1 MIIFAEKIITDMYL
15 HQSEGWPHFTWD
27 SDKIDSQLAVVNKAA
42 GFLEGRLSAIGF
54 DVQQRAAVEAL
65 THDIVASSEI
75 EGVILNSDQV
85 RSSVAR
91 RMGVQ
96 ITNETEPSHYIEGV
110 VEMMLDAT
118 SGFKKP
124 MTEDRLFGWHNCL
137 FPTGRSGMSVIDVAK
152 YRSAGMKVVSGMFGR
167 EKVHYEAPE
176 ADQVPGE
183 MKAFLNWF
191 NGADTRADY
200 IKSAIAHL
208 WFVCIHPFDDGNGRI
223 GRAIADMALAQA
235 DGSPLRFFSMSR
247 QINRDKKAYYDVLER
262 TSKGTCDITTW
273 IDWYLSCMLR
283 AIKGAEEMLS
293 SILDKAVFW
302 QNYSQADINDRQ
314 KKVLNIYL
322 DGYTGKLTA
331 KNWAKHADVSP
342 DTAVRDVQHLT
353 EIGVLVPQEG
363 RVRNIAYGIR
373 ISENKTLLPGPKEG
387 EE

>member
-1 MIIFAEKIITDMYL
+1 MYI
-15 HQSEGWPHFTWD
+15 HQAEGWPHFIWD
-27 SDKIDSQLAVVNKAA
+27 NSRIDSQLAVVNKAA

-110 VEMMLDAT
+110 VEMMIDAT
-118 SGFKKP
+118 SGFKEP
-124 MTEDRLFGWHNCL
+124 LTENRLFGWHNCL

-183 MKAFLNWF
+183 MKAFLDWF
-191 NGADTRADY
+191 NSADTKADY

-235 DGSPLRFFSMSR
+235 DESPLRFFSMSR
-247 QINRDKKAYYDVLER
+247 QINKDKKSYYDELER
-262 TSKGTCDITTW
+262 TSKGTCDITNW
-273 IDWYLSCMLR
+273 IDWYLACMLR
-283 AIKGAEEMLS
+283 AIKGADEMLS

-302 QNYSQADINDRQ
+302 QTYSQADINERQ

-322 DGYTGKLTA
+322 DGYIGKLTA

-342 DTAVRDVQHLT
+342 DTAVRDVLHLT

-363 RVRNIAYGIR
+363 RVRNIAYGIK
-373 ISENKTLLPGPKEG
+373 ISENKTLVPGPKEG

>member
-1 MIIFAEKIITDMYL
+1 MYI

-27 SDKIDSQLAVVNKAA
+27 KSRIDSQLAVVNKAA

-124 MTEDRLFGWHNCL
+124 LTEDRLFGWHNCL
-137 FPTGRSGMSVIDVAK
+137 FPTGRSGISVIDVAK

-191 NGADTRADY
+191 NGADTKADY

-235 DGSPLRFFSMSR
+235 DESPLRFFSMSR
-247 QINRDKKAYYDVLER
+247 QINKDKKSYYDELER
-262 TSKGTCDITTW
+262 TSKGTGDITNW

-283 AIKGAEEMLS
+283 AIKGADEMLS

-353 EIGVLVPQEG
+353 EIGILVPQEG

>member
-1 MIIFAEKIITDMYL
+1 MIIFAEKTITDMYI
-15 HQSEGWPHFTWD
+15 HQSEDWPHFTWD
-27 SDKIDSQLAVVNKAA
+27 KSRIDSQLAVVNKAA

-85 RSSVAR
+85 RSSIAR

-96 ITNETEPSHYIEGV
+96 ITGETEPSHYIEGV

-124 MTEDRLFGWHNCL
+124 LTEDRLFGWHNCL
-137 FPTGRSGMSVIDVAK
+137 FPTGRSGISVIDVAK

-191 NGADTRADY
+191 NGTDTKADY

-262 TSKGTCDITTW
+262 TSKGTCDITNW

-293 SILDKAVFW
+293 SILDKALFW

-331 KNWAKHADVSP
+331 KNWAKYADVSP

-363 RVRNIAYGIR
+363 RVRNIAYGIK
-373 ISENKTLLPGPKEG
+373 ISENKTLVPGLG
-387 EE
+387 L

>member
-1 MIIFAEKIITDMYL
+1 MYI

-124 MTEDRLFGWHNCL
+124 LTEDRLFGWHNCL

-191 NGADTRADY
+191 NGTDTKADY

-262 TSKGTCDITTW
+262 TSKGTCDITNW

-293 SILDKAVFW
+293 SILDKALFW

>member
-1 MIIFAEKIITDMYL
+1 MYI

-27 SDKIDSQLAVVNKAA
+27 NGRIDSQLAVVNKAA

-110 VEMMLDAT
+110 VEMMIDAT
-118 SGFKKP
+118 SGFKEP
-124 MTEDRLFGWHNCL
+124 LTEDRLFGWHNCL

-183 MKAFLNWF
+183 MKAFLDWF
-191 NGADTRADY
+191 NSDDTKADY
-200 IKSAIAHL
+200 IKSAVAHL

-247 QINRDKKAYYDVLER
+247 QINKDKKSYYDELER
-262 TSKGTCDITTW
+262 TSKGTCDITNW
-273 IDWYLSCMLR
+273 IDWYLDCMLR
-283 AIKGAEEMLS
+283 AIKGADEMLS

-322 DGYTGKLTA
+322 DGYIGKLTA

-363 RVRNIAYGIR
+363 RVRNIAYGIK
-373 ISENKTLLPGPKEG
+373 ISENKTIVPGPKDG

>member
-1 MIIFAEKIITDMYL
+1 MYI

-27 SDKIDSQLAVVNKAA
+27 NGRIDSQLAVVNKAA

-110 VEMMLDAT
+110 VEMMIDAT
-118 SGFKKP
+118 SGFKEP
-124 MTEDRLFGWHNCL
+124 LTEDRLFGWHNCL

-191 NGADTRADY
+191 NSADTKSDY
-200 IKSAIAHL
+200 IKSAAAHL

-247 QINRDKKAYYDVLER
+247 QINKDKKSYYDELER
-262 TSKGTCDITTW
+262 TSKGTCDITNW
-273 IDWYLSCMLR
+273 IAWYLDCMLR
-283 AIKGAEEMLS
+283 AIKGADEMLS

-322 DGYTGKLTA
+322 DGYIGKLTA

-363 RVRNIAYGIR
+363 RVRNIAYGIK
-373 ISENKTLLPGPKEG
+373 ISENKTLVPGPKDG

>member
-1 MIIFAEKIITDMYL
+1 MYI

-27 SDKIDSQLAVVNKAA
+27 NGRIDSQLAVVNKAA

-96 ITNETEPSHYIEGV
+96 ITSETEPSHYIEGV
-110 VEMMLDAT
+110 VEMMIDAT
-118 SGFKKP
+118 SGFKEP
-124 MTEDRLFGWHNCL
+124 LTEDRLFGWHNCL

-152 YRSAGMKVVSGMFGR
+152 YRCAGMKVVSGMFGR

-176 ADQVPGE
+176 ADRVPGE
-183 MKAFLNWF
+183 MKAFLDWF
-191 NGADTRADY
+191 NSADTKADY

-247 QINRDKKAYYDVLER
+247 QINKDKKSYYDELER
-262 TSKGTCDITTW
+262 TSKGTCDITNW
-273 IDWYLSCMLR
+273 IAWYLDCMLR
-283 AIKGAEEMLS
+283 AIKGADEMLS

-322 DGYTGKLTA
+322 DGYIGKLTA

-363 RVRNIAYGIR
+363 RVRNIAYGIK
-373 ISENKTLLPGPKEG
+373 ISQNQTLVPGPKEG

>member
-1 MIIFAEKIITDMYL
+1 MYI

-27 SDKIDSQLAVVNKAA
+27 NGRIDSQLAVVNKAA

-110 VEMMLDAT
+110 VEMMIDAT
-118 SGFKKP
+118 SGFKEP
-124 MTEDRLFGWHNCL
+124 LTEDRLFGWHNCL

-191 NGADTRADY
+191 NSADTKSDY
-200 IKSAIAHL
+200 IKSAVAHL

-247 QINRDKKAYYDVLER
+247 QINKDKKSYYDELER
-262 TSKGTCDITTW
+262 TSKGTCDITNW
-273 IDWYLSCMLR
+273 IAWYLDCMLR
-283 AIKGAEEMLS
+283 AIKGADEMLS

-322 DGYTGKLTA
+322 DGYIGKLTA

-363 RVRNIAYGIR
+363 RVRNIAYGIK
-373 ISENKTLLPGPKEG
+373 ISENKTLVPGPKDG

>member
-1 MIIFAEKIITDMYL
+1 MYI

-27 SDKIDSQLAVVNKAA
+27 KSRIDSQLAVVNKAA

-124 MTEDRLFGWHNCL
+124 LTEDRLFGWHNCL
-137 FPTGRSGMSVIDVAK
+137 FPTGRSGISVIDVAK

-191 NGADTRADY
+191 NGTDTKADY

-247 QINRDKKAYYDVLER
+247 QINKDKKSYYDVLER
-262 TSKGTCDITTW
+262 TSKGTCDITNW

-293 SILDKAVFW
+293 SILDKALFW

-331 KNWAKHADVSP
+331 KNWAKYADVSP

-373 ISENKTLLPGPKEG
+373 ISENKTLVPGLG
-387 EE
+387 L

>member
-1 MIIFAEKIITDMYL
+1 
-15 HQSEGWPHFTWD
+15 
-27 SDKIDSQLAVVNKAA
+27 
-42 GFLEGRLSAIGF
+42 
-54 DVQQRAAVEAL
+54 VEAL

-124 MTEDRLFGWHNCL
+124 LTEDRLFGWHNCL

-191 NGADTRADY
+191 NGTDTKADY

-247 QINRDKKAYYDVLER
+247 QINKDKKSYYDVLER
-262 TSKGTCDITTW
+262 TSKGTCDITNW

-302 QNYSQADINDRQ
+302 QTYSQADINDRQ

-322 DGYTGKLTA
+322 DGYIGKLTA

-363 RVRNIAYGIR
+363 RVRNIAYGIK
-373 ISENKTLLPGPKEG
+373 ISENKTLVPGPKDG

>member
-1 MIIFAEKIITDMYL
+1 MYI

-27 SDKIDSQLAVVNKAA
+27 KSRIDSQLAVVNKAA
-42 GFLEGRLSAIGF
+42 GFLEGRLSAFGF

-124 MTEDRLFGWHNCL
+124 LTEDRLFGWHNCL
-137 FPTGRSGMSVIDVAK
+137 FPTGRSGISVIDVAK

-191 NGADTRADY
+191 NGTDTKADY

-247 QINRDKKAYYDVLER
+247 QINKDKKSYYDVLER
-262 TSKGTCDITTW
+262 TSKGTCDITNW

-293 SILDKAVFW
+293 SILDKALFW

-331 KNWAKHADVSP
+331 KNWAKYADVSP

-373 ISENKTLLPGPKEG
+373 ISENKTLVPGLG
-387 EE
+387 L